1 MPAKLDRCVA
11 DVSQDPSID
20 NPWAVCN
27 ASIEE
32 QAPQVCQVCG
42 ADPISHL
49 NDASHPFTNQ
59 SSGQSPFTPHQ
70 EQYTVSIPGSLSAI
84 NVHAKE
90 PKIKETIFKTVL
102 DSKLSCKCQ
111 KSKKQ

>member
-1 MPAKLDRCVA
+1 MPAALDRCVA
-11 DVSQDPSID
+11 DVQGQKGVENAYAI
-20 NPWAVCN
+20 CN
-27 ASIEE
+27 ASINE
-32 QAPQVCQVCG
+32 QVPQVCQACG
-42 ADPISHL
+42 KDAISHL